1 MLEILIHLVPGDVVD
16 DGRVS
21 RGQLTPEGHLTI
33 LILLRYHLGL
43 QCNINIGGVWNI
55 EISKR
60 VKPVLLLSLTVN
72 VQNCGALRVSKSYR
86 ILNSARVETN
96 VMTTDLQDI

>member
-1 MLEILIHLVPGDVVD
+1 MEILIHLVPGDVVD

-33 LILLRYHLGL
+33 LILLRHQLGL
-43 QCNINIGGVWNI
+43 QRNINIGGVWNI
-55 EISKR
+55 VIRKR
-60 VKPVLLLSLTVN
+60 MYVLLLSLTVN

-96 VMTTDLQDI
+96 VMTTELQDI

>member
-33 LILLRYHLGL
+33 LILLRHHLGL
-43 QCNINIGGVWNI
+43 QRNINIGGVWNSDQL
-55 EISKR
+55 ESE
-60 VKPVLLLSLTVN
+60 
-72 VQNCGALRVSKSYR
+72 A
-86 ILNSARVETN
+86 
-96 VMTTDLQDI
+96 